1 MTASVTVTEEKQSRV
16 VRARTAGFCM
26 GVGLAL
32 RKLDAVTREGR
43 APLFTLGPIIHNPQV
58 LEKYAAM
65 GVTQQNDPDAIP
77 AGATVVIRAHGV
89 PRLIEDCL
97 AERQIA
103 IIDATCPKVK
113 KAQLL
118 IADQAAA
125 GRRLLL
131 FGEEDHPE
139 VKGLVSYASA
149 GAHVFDSIEA
159 LESLLDNELD
169 AGADYFLAAQT
180 TQDRVEFEAIVAL
193 LRSRLDPDLPVFETI
208 CDATR
213 QRQDE
218 ALSIAREV
226 DAMVVVGG
234 YTSGNTRR
242 LVDVAKGRGIPCQ
255 HVETADELD
264 MDALADKRR
273 IGLTAGASTP
283 KEIIDAVEERL
294 RTL

>member
-1 MTASVTVTEEKQSRV
+1 MSDPKNQSRI
-16 VRARTAGFCM
+16 VRAKTAGFCM

-32 RKLDAVTREGR
+32 RKLDVVTKQGA

-58 LEKYAAM
+58 LDKYEAM
-65 GVTQQNDPDAIP
+65 GVRQQSDPRAIP
-77 AGATVVIRAHGV
+77 PGGTVVIRAHGV
-89 PRLIEDCL
+89 PQRVEADLR
-97 AERQIA
+97 ERGIS

-118 IADQAAA
+118 IAEQAAG

-139 VKGLVSYASA
+139 VKGLVSYAGA
-149 GAHVFDSIEA
+149 GAHVFDSVEA
-159 LESLLDNELD
+159 LESLILKLDPD
-169 AGADYFLAAQT
+169 AEYFLAAQT
-180 TQDRVEFEAIVAL
+180 TQDRTAFETVVKM
-193 LRSRLDPDLPVFETI
+193 LRQRLDPGLPVFETI

-213 QRQDE
+213 HRQHE
-218 ALSIAREV
+218 ALSIAQEV

-234 YTSGNTRR
+234 YASGNTRR
-242 LVDVAKGRGIPCQ
+242 LVDVARTQGIPCQ

-264 MDALADKRR
+264 LDELSCRRR

-283 KEIIDAVEERL
+283 KEIIDAVEDRL
-294 RTL
+294 GTL